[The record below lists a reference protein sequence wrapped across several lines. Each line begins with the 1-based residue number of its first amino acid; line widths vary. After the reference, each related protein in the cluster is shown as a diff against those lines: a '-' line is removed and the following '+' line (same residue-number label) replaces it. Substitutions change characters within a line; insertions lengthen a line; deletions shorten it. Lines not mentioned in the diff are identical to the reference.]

1 MVVTPMESDGKGG
14 RVMESDMESDGECSP
29 VHVQYT
35 RKALISLETDEYC
48 LLQLILLLSEEKN
61 IVFPIR
67 KWTIKSLFLPPSG
80 YVVPIS
86 S

>member
-1 MVVTPMESDGKGG
+1 MESDGKGG

-48 LLQLILLLSEEKN
+48 LLQLIPLLSEEK
-61 IVFPIR
+61 
-67 KWTIKSLFLPPSG
+67 T
-80 YVVPIS
+80 
-86 S
+86 